1 MKRERKKKAKQD
13 ENQNKDKSE
22 TKTLFKNSQI
32 SNKKE
37 FKKVEYLLKLFGFEF
52 SKIDK
57 VIGIENK
64 NWKRSF
70 DICGQQIYG
79 KLQNNP
85 NLFKKED
92 WIEQSEPELRKS
104 FIQYLG
110 DYISK
115 FRKIGWNH
123 GNNVTLFFFFFF
135 LNFLNS
141 KIVAICDSNDS
152 RNN

>member
-1 MKRERKKKAKQD
+1 MVD
-13 ENQNKDKSE
+13 EE
-22 TKTLFKNSQI
+22 Y
-32 SNKKE
+32 
-37 FKKVEYLLKLFGFEF
+37 KKVEYLLNLFGFEL
-52 SKIDK
+52 SRVDK

-92 WIEQSEPELRKS
+92 WIEQSEPELRNS
-104 FIQYLG
+104 FVQYMG

-115 FRKIGWNH
+115 FRKVGCNH
-123 GNNVTLFFFFFF
+123 GNNVKLLFDLFFFF